1 MNLLEYREFSR
12 YLGLT
17 TKYLSTYKCRGQIIV
32 VDGMV
37 DLDNEINK
45 KFVDRRINPQ
55 PKVSWYERNK
65 ERVKEKSKEWVR
77 NNREKARES
86 QKKYYY
92 KSRPPVKERKVL
104 FCPSCNTQKKVE
116 DYSVKTILSAT
127 ICDEC
132 KLKIKHERKQAAK
145 EREKQRWKNRSR
157 EQAKKYKQKR
167 IESGKAA
174 AYERERK
181 IADPTYRFKQS
192 VRNNVFNAIRKNG
205 YKKSKKTEEI
215 LGCTLDYF
223 RQHIE
228 SQFLEGMSFENHG
241 EWHIDHIIP
250 LATAKTEEDVLRLN
264 HYSNLRP
271 LWALD
276 NLRKGSKEI

>member
-1 MNLLEYREFSR
+1 MNLLEYRDFGK
-12 YLGLT
+12 YLGLST
-17 TKYLSTYKCRGQIIV
+17 RYLSTYKGRGQIIV

-45 KFVDRRINPQ
+45 RFVDKRINPQ
-55 PKVSWYERNK
+55 PKVSWYQRNK
-65 ERVKEKSKEWVR
+65 EKVKEKSKEWLR
-77 NNREKARES
+77 NNPEKAKQSR
-86 QKKYYY
+86 KKYDEKNRKPRKTPKYLHCPACN
-92 KSRPPVKERKVL
+92 KVK
-104 FCPSCNTQKKVE
+104 KKE
-116 DYSVKTILSAT
+116 DYSIKKILIESV
-127 ICDEC
+127 CDEC
-132 KLKIKHERKQAAK
+132 KLLRKQEFRK
-145 EREKQRWKNRSR
+145 RRIEREKLRKRTPEER
-157 EQAKKYKQKR
+157 KKQKQKR

-181 IADPTYRFKQS
+181 IADPAYRFKQS

-228 SQFLEGMSFENHG
+228 SQFSDGMSFENHG
-241 EWHIDHIIP
+241 EWHIDHIVP
-250 LATAKTEEDVLRLN
+250 LSTAKTEEDVLRLN